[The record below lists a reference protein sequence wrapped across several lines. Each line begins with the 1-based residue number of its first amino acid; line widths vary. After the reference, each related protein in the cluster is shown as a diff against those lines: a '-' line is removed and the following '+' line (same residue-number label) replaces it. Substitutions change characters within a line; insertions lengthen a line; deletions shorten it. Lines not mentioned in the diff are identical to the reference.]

1 MDKAE
6 KIKFVDDDVEI
17 IEVNK
22 DGKPTNEMEV
32 RHAIC
37 WLPLSKYFFT
47 LYAAFL
53 LF

>member
-32 RHAIC
+32 RHA
-37 WLPLSKYFFT
+37 
-47 LYAAFL
+47 
-53 LF
+53 